1 MKGNEFKSHV
11 IELLSV
17 SKGKANAMTPMKL
30 CELVYLRAKDTV
42 EVSNAR
48 EIMRNMRKE
57 KLVKGHQPGH
67 SKSTFYYWID

>member
-1 MKGNEFKSHV
+1 MKGNDFKVHV
-11 IELLSV
+11 IDILSQ

-30 CELVYLRAKDTV
+30 CELVYLGEKDTV

>member
-1 MKGNEFKSHV
+1 MKGIDFKVHV
-11 IELLSV
+11 IDILSQK
-17 SKGKANAMTPMKL
+17 KGKASAMTPMKL

>member
-1 MKGNEFKSHV
+1 MKGIDFKVHV
-11 IELLSV
+11 IDILSQN
-17 SKGKANAMTPMKL
+17 KGKSSALTPIQL
-30 CELVYLRAKDTV
+30 CQSVYRQAKDTV
-42 EVSNAR
+42 DITVAR